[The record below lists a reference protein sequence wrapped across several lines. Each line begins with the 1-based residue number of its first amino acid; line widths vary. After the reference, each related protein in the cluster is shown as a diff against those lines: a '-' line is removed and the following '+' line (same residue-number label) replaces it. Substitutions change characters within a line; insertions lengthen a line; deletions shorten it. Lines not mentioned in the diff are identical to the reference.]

1 MMKSPEQVLM
11 RQLTQSPEVCRL
23 AGLRVFPVLAPVSA
37 ALPFVV
43 YQRSQIERRQALADP
58 VGLPRVSV
66 QFDVYAATYEETR
79 QLADAMRVTLD
90 GWTGSA
96 YGVVISQTSL
106 ESERDGFVQLDGSEL
121 PPVYQVTQIYDV
133 WWQENN

>member
-11 RQLTQSPEVCRL
+11 RQLTQSPEVARL
-23 AGLRVFPVLAPVSA
+23 VGLRVFPVLAPVSA
-37 ALPFVV
+37 SLPFVV
-43 YQRSQIERRQALADP
+43 YQRSQIERNQTLASP
-58 VGLPRVSV
+58 LGLPRVSV

-79 QLADAMRVTLD
+79 QLADAMRVNLD

-96 YGVVISQTSL
+96 YGVVVSQTSL

-121 PPVYQVTQIYDV
+121 PPVYQIIQIYDV
-133 WWQENN
+133 WWQETN

>member
-11 RQLTQSPEVCRL
+11 RQLTQSPSVARL
-23 AGLRVFPVLAPVSA
+23 AGLRIYPVLAPVSA
-37 ALPFVV
+37 SLPFAV
-43 YQRSQIERRQALADP
+43 YQRSQIERRQALSDP

-79 QLADAMRVTLD
+79 QLADAMRATLD

-121 PPVYQVTQIYDV
+121 PPVYQVTQVYDV
-133 WWQENN
+133 WWQENS